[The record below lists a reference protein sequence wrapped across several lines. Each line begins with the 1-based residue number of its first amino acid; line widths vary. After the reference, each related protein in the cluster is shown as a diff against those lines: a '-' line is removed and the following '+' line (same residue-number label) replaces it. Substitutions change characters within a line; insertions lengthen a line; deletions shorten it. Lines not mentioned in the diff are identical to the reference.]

1 MRAAGVL
8 FNNGAGSGTGGYLEQ
23 QIQYCT
29 TPDGVRLAFAVT
41 GEGTPFVRVS
51 QWMSHLDH
59 EIQSPVRRTFII
71 ALTQRHKLVRY
82 DARGNGLSQREVAEI
97 SFERW
102 VSDLETIV
110 DATGIERFALFG
122 ASQGAGIA
130 IQYAVRHPERVTH
143 LIINGGFA
151 RGNLFRED
159 PEKEAKLLELSRTLV
174 REGWG
179 SSQETYRQW
188 FTSQFIPGATAE
200 EFHWFNELQRVSA
213 TPDIAERYLVEAAK
227 INVAEL
233 LPKVKTPT
241 LVIHSKGDVRV
252 PFALGQEIA
261 AHIPNAKLVPLDSI
275 NHMLLPSDPAGRVFF
290 QALTSFLGDPP
301 LKGALPGT
309 QTFRERLDA
318 SIKNVEQNWLV
329 KVIIIL
335 AAITGCFIFALEAWR
350 LWRH

>member
-1 MRAAGVL
+1 MD
-8 FNNGAGSGTGGYLEQ
+8 Q

-29 TPDGVRLAFAVT
+29 TLDGVRLAYAVT

-51 QWMSHLDH
+51 PWMSHLEH
-59 EIQSPVRRTFII
+59 EQQSPVRRNFIVVL
-71 ALTQRHKLVRY
+71 AQHHKLVRY
-82 DARGNGLSQREVAEI
+82 DPRGNGLSQRDVTEI

-102 VSDLETIV
+102 VSDLETVV
-110 DATGIERFALFG
+110 DAAGIERFALFG

-151 RGNLFRED
+151 RGNLFRDD
-159 PEKEAKLLELSRTLV
+159 PEKEAKLLELSRALV

-179 SSQETYRQW
+179 GSQETYRQW

-213 TPDIAERYLVEAAK
+213 TPEMAERYLVEAAK
-227 INVAEL
+227 INVAEI
-233 LPKVKTPT
+233 LPKVTTPT
-241 LVIHSKGDVRV
+241 LVVHSMGDVRV

-261 AHIPNAKLVPLDSI
+261 AHIPGAKLVPLDSI
-275 NHMLLPSDPAGRVFF
+275 NHMLLPSDPAGRVFY
-290 QALTSFLGDPP
+290 QELASFLGDPP

-309 QTFRERLDA
+309 QTFRQRLE
-318 SIKNVEQNWLV
+318 KTVKGVEQNWLV
-329 KVIIIL
+329 KVIVIL
-335 AAITGCFIFALEAWR
+335 AAITGCFIFGLEVWR
-350 LWRH
+350 LLFRH

>member
-1 MRAAGVL
+1 L
-8 FNNGAGSGTGGYLEQ
+8 DQ

-29 TPDGVRLAFAVT
+29 TPDGVRLAYAVT
-41 GEGTPFVRVS
+41 GNGTPFVRVS
-51 QWMSHLDH
+51 PWMSHLEH
-59 EIQSPVRRTFII
+59 ELQSPVRRNFII
-71 ALTQRHKLVRY
+71 ALSLRHKLVRY
-82 DARGNGLSQREVAEI
+82 DARGNGLSQRDVAEI

-102 VSDLETIV
+102 VSDLEAVV
-110 DATGIERFALFG
+110 DAAGIERLALYG

-130 IQYAVRHPERVTH
+130 IQYAVRHPGRVTH

-151 RGNLFRED
+151 RGNLFRGD
-159 PEKEAKLLELSRTLV
+159 PEKEAKLLELSRALV

-200 EFHWFNELQRVSA
+200 EFHWFNELQRVGA
-213 TPDIAERYLVEAAK
+213 TPEMAERYLIEAAK
-227 INVAEL
+227 INVAEI
-233 LPKVKTPT
+233 LPKVTTPT
-241 LVIHSKGDVRV
+241 LVVHSKGDVRV

-261 AHIPNAKLVPLDSI
+261 VNIPGAKLVLLDSI
-275 NHMLLPSDPAGRVFF
+275 NHMLLPSDPASRVFF

-309 QTFRERLDA
+309 QTFRQRLDNA
-318 SIKNVEQNWLV
+318 IKSVEQNWLV

-335 AAITGCFIFALEAWR
+335 AAITGCFIFGLEVWR
-350 LWRH
+350 LLFRH